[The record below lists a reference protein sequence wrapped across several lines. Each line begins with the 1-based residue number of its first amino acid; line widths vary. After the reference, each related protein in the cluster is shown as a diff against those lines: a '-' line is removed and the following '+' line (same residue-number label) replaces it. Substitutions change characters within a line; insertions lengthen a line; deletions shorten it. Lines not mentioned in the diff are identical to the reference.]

1 MGFLKSRRGPSNVSS
16 NNDVRSSTTAGPE
29 STIASTIPRLARSQS
44 SAQLHSKLARSDKVF
59 KKTLRNTSDGAVL
72 PRVEGTKHG
81 SLRLKARQASQNFK
95 HKLKNFF
102 GTIRSGSDDTGFPP
116 QQVEA
121 RKTYVTEIKNAAQDT
136 EEDHSYDMRKETTTV
151 SRVSSGIPSFHNIP
165 LEQQLQSHQGSLES
179 LHSERRASD
188 ERSRVTS
195 WSNSDATTCGTATSS
210 QAEQGKHRLSVIKE
224 NGINHGS
231 SHRRRPIFNHWTK
244 MPESVGE
251 ATSSTSTSPSNVQG
265 QRLYSAL
272 IKRNATEVSKREQIS
287 NGKVRKTNEV
297 FVKTDLIPTRES
309 SRSFSSAGTMIIN
322 DTTRFEP
329 QCNITNITP
338 FIPAKHSS
346 EPTDDPFVSSRKKQ
360 SGANNSVN
368 DSSSAM
374 VGTGRQRL
382 SNLSSRSLTDSELRK
397 GASPMKTLST
407 RSSAFFGSPE
417 CHLFRTRSPY
427 RRAVRGSIQAAAE
440 ASPPKSPAFNP
451 WKMSLPTVR
460 IRRPSIESENDQ
472 KLAYDESIY
481 STDVEHVEASH
492 NTIVSVSDCPRP
504 VERHGY
510 ATIFL
515 DPPKY
520 QSPKANPAHRTASST
535 SSIDWKSWLSANMSE
550 IDAKWSDPE
559 RSQSKEPGS
568 SSIDQ
573 PKGYGHVREQAQIF
587 GGEEDDMNPD
597 CSLAILPSANQ
608 VPCVI
613 QGGSEGTAKQSG
625 HKRNNEHIHATS
637 AVKERSVAA
646 SRLPVCSNILRPTPS
661 SAQLKTS
668 KDKENMPRHDA
679 CGDSDISKKD
689 RSVPHTRSLSA
700 LKTQNQNV
708 ITPLR
713 GDTSKPWKCAE
724 TKTPQSFPR
733 QKIEN
738 VSPRYAMD
746 TASDVFENTG
756 ASSVYSS
763 PSRQSVGSKDMVEIF
778 LDSRRRRIAET
789 DDTGAFI

>member
-1 MGFLKSRRGPSNVSS
+1 MGFLRSRRGPSNVSS
-16 NNDVRSSTTAGPE
+16 NSNVRSSTTAEPE
-29 STIASTIPRLARSQS
+29 SIAASAIPRLARSQS
-44 SAQLHSKLARSDKVF
+44 SAQLHSNLARSDKVF

-81 SLRLKARQASQNFK
+81 SLRLKARQVSQNFK

-102 GTIRSGSDDTGFPP
+102 GTMRSESDDTGFPP

-121 RKTYVTEIKNAAQDT
+121 RKIYVTEIKDAIQDT
-136 EEDHSYDMRKETTTV
+136 EEEDPDGIRNETTSV
-151 SRVSSGIPSFHNIP
+151 SRVSSGIPSFHNVP
-165 LEQQLQSHQGSLES
+165 LEHQLQSHQGSLES
-179 LHSERRASD
+179 LHSEGRASD

-195 WSNSDATTCGTATSS
+195 WSNSDATTCGTVTSS
-210 QAEQGKHRLSVIKE
+210 QAEQGKQRLSVIKE
-224 NGINHGS
+224 NGINYGS

-244 MPESVGE
+244 VPEDVGE
-251 ATSSTSTSPSNVQG
+251 STSNTSTSPSNVQG

-272 IKRNATEVSKREQIS
+272 MKRNTTEVSKREQS
-287 NGKVRKTNEV
+287 SHGKVRKGHQA
-297 FVKTDLIPTRES
+297 FVKPDLVPTRGS
-309 SRSFSSAGTMIIN
+309 SRSVSSAGTMIIN
-322 DTTRFEP
+322 HTTTFEP
-329 QCNITNITP
+329 QCIITNITP
-338 FIPAKHSS
+338 FIPAKHSR
-346 EPTDDPFVSSRKKQ
+346 EPTDDPFVSSKKKQ
-360 SGANNSVN
+360 SGANSSVN
-368 DSSSAM
+368 DSSSST
-374 VGTGRQRL
+374 VGAIRQRL
-382 SNLSSRSLTDSELRK
+382 SNFSSRSLTDSELRK

-460 IRRPSIESENDQ
+460 IRRPSTESENDQ

-481 STDVEHVEASH
+481 STDVEHVEVSH
-492 NTIVSVSDCPRP
+492 NTNNSVPESPKTQ
-504 VERHGY
+504 ERHGY

-520 QSPKANPAHRTASST
+520 QSPKAGPAHRTASST

-550 IDAKWSDPE
+550 IDAKWSNPE

-568 SSIDQ
+568 SNIDH
-573 PKGYGHVREQAQIF
+573 PKAYGHVREQAQID
-587 GGEEDDMNPD
+587 GEEEENMNSD
-597 CSLAILPSANQ
+597 CNLEIPPLANQ
-608 VPCVI
+608 SPRIVK
-613 QGGSEGTAKQSG
+613 GDSERAARQPG
-625 HKRNNEHIHATS
+625 HNRTNEQIHATL
-637 AVKERSVAA
+637 AAKARPVAA
-646 SRLPVCSNILRPTPS
+646 SRLPVCNSILRSTPS
-661 SAQLKTS
+661 SAQSKMS
-668 KDKENMPRHDA
+668 KDKENMPSHDA

-689 RSVPHTRSLSA
+689 RPVPHTRSLGA
-700 LKTQNQNV
+700 LKKQNQNV
-708 ITPLR
+708 ITPQR
-713 GDTSKPWKCAE
+713 DTAKPWKCAE

-746 TASDVFENTG
+746 ADSYAVENTG

-763 PSRQSVGSKDMVEIF
+763 PSRQSLGSKDMVEIF
-778 LDSRRRRIAET
+778 LDSRRRRIAGT